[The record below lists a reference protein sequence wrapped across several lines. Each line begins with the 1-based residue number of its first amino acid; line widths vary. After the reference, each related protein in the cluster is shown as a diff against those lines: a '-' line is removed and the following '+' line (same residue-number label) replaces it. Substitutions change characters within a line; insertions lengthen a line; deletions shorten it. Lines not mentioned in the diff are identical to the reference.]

1 MLFGCSKCCGGSG
14 GGGCTC
20 QCDPESPPPNCLTL
34 RVTLG
39 TVTSSSGP
47 TLSSTVL
54 AKYQNLVFSSS
65 IGTNRNY
72 NGNTGGDARIYS
84 NCWLVYALQCLTE
97 DQSGVWSGSAGL
109 GTTLNGADGLNGA
122 ADAGYGIDRN
132 NAPQDGCE
140 YWFIKGNASENS
152 GSNGALYFQS
162 VGLEDFFSTY
172 SVCNMS
178 GQKTLHFWTSNNR
191 LAEAKITVGTTVLN
205 YANATFT
212 IEPGCGV
219 CGCGNCETGATLN
232 DGSGGAAVFYPC
244 VPPSVTISLEN
255 VTTTEGGLPGNDT
268 ATLDAVKAALDG
280 LPGVVC
286 PLVRQGSTTAGC
298 NTGWW
303 YEGTYSLG
311 SGAGTIYFTARLYC
325 DKCANRAGGIG
336 IYYGSVFGYSW
347 GSCVAV
353 SLVPSTLSPWIVTTG
368 HAISALS
375 FGASGLWANAGAQIP
390 NPTLSIKTICSGGGS
405 TGVYDATS
413 AQDLGPAQVEVSGYS
428 GFAGTLYFTEATITV
443 SVP

>member
-1 MLFGCSKCCGGSG
+1 
-14 GGGCTC
+14 
-20 QCDPESPPPNCLTL
+20 
-34 RVTLG
+34 
-39 TVTSSSGP
+39 VTSSSGP

-72 NGNTGGDARIYS
+72 NGNTAGDARIYLD
-84 NCWLVYALQCLTE
+84 CLLVYALQCLIE

-132 NAPQDGCE
+132 NVPQDGCE

-152 GSNGALYFQS
+152 GSNGNLSFQT

-172 SVCNMS
+172 STCGMS
-178 GQKTLHFWTSNNR
+178 GQKALHFWTSANR

-244 VPPSVTISLEN
+244 VPASVTISLDN

-286 PLVRQGSTTAGC
+286 PLVRQGSTPAGC

-336 IYYGSVFGYSW
+336 IYYGSVAGYLW
-347 GSCVAV
+347 GSCVTV
-353 SLVPSTLSPWIVTTG
+353 SLVPSTSSPWIVTTG

-390 NPTLSIKTICSGGGS
+390 NPTLSIKTICSGGAS

-413 AQDLGPAQVEVSGYS
+413 AQDLGPAQLTVSGYS

-443 SVP
+443 SAP